1 MAVMPV
7 AAKRIPCLDGLRAI
21 SIAAVLVLHLS
32 GSKHFLSTATVD
44 PFAPGDLGVRTFF
57 VISGFLITTLLL
69 KELGAT
75 GSISLKNFYARRI
88 LRIFP
93 AFYFYAAVMA
103 ILASAGIIVLERHD
117 LLIASTYTVNY
128 HVHGISWYIG
138 HLWSLSVEE
147 QFYFLWPATLFFI
160 GRRGGMKVAIGVML
174 IVPLIRLGIWY
185 FLPNYHPYLFR
196 SFETSCDALAAGC
209 LLAGTRDWLGNQ
221 SWYQHY
227 FLQTK
232 FIYLVPFLIILGSM
246 SVDRPRIQFVIGAP
260 LENILI
266 AFLIDWLVRFPNS
279 LAGRLLETRPF
290 VHIGILSYSLY
301 LWQQPF
307 CTEWRFPNTWWGS
320 FPVNL
325 ILGVAAAHGSY
336 YLIEKPFLSLKTK
349 LEKRKQVQRAALSV

>member
-1 MAVMPV
+1 MVLMPV
-7 AAKRIPCLDGLRAI
+7 AARRIPCLDGLRAI
-21 SIAAVLVLHLS
+21 SIAAVLVLHIS
-32 GSKHFLSTATVD
+32 GTKNFLSTATVD

-75 GSISLKNFYARRI
+75 GSVSLKNFYIRRI

-93 AFYFYAAVMA
+93 AFYFYVAVLA
-103 ILASAGIIVLERHD
+103 ILSATGTIVLGRHD

-128 HVHGISWYIG
+128 HVFGISWYIS
-138 HLWSLSVEE
+138 HFWSLAVEE

-160 GRRGGMKVAIGVML
+160 GHRAGMKVAIGVML
-174 IVPLIRLGIWY
+174 IAPLIRLGIWY
-185 FLPNYHPYLFR
+185 FVPDYGPYMFK

-209 LLAGTRDWLGNQ
+209 LLAGTRDWLGSQ
-221 SWYQHY
+221 GWYQRY
-227 FLQTK
+227 FLQSK
-232 FIYLVPFLIILGSM
+232 FVYLVPFLIILCSM
-246 SVDRPRIQFVIGAP
+246 SVERPRIHLLIGVP

-266 AFLIDWLVRFPNS
+266 ALLIDWLVRFPNS
-279 LAGRLLETRPF
+279 LAGRILETRSF
-290 VHIGILSYSLY
+290 VHAGTLSYSLY

-307 CTEWRFPNTWWGS
+307 CTQWRFPDTWWGS

-325 ILGVAAAHGSY
+325 MLGVTAAHGSF

-349 LEKRKQVQRAALSV
+349 LEKRKRVQQALSA